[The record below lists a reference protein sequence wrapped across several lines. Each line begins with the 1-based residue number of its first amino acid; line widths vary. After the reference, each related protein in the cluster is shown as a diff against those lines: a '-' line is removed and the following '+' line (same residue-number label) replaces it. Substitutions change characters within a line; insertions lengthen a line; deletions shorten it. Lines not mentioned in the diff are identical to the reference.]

1 MSILCLHY
9 MFALYFCFSSS
20 STKFIH
26 LFHMFVTYI
35 GILGNTVR
43 IHSTIRDYNIII
55 NKILFI
61 IKIRKEN
68 YEIFPYLKTVLV

>member
-20 STKFIH
+20 STKLIH

-43 IHSTIRDYNIII
+43 IDNTIRDYNIII

-61 IKIRKEN
+61 IKIRKGNMKYSPILE
-68 YEIFPYLKTVLV
+68 PY